1 MKDKKIISTHK
12 SCLIG
17 ANQAKTD
24 TRKFTEYALNPNH
37 SVGGDKAKVF
47 ESALGYNLSN
57 YQDLLHQIRRGVMS
71 NTPVPGKINK
81 FGTRYTVD
89 IPVSGPKGS
98 AIVRTWWIYRP
109 GSQVPELTTLF
120 VK

>member
-1 MKDKKIISTHK
+1 MKDKKMPTHN

-17 ANQAKTD
+17 ANRAKTD

-37 SVGGDKAKVF
+37 SVGGDKARVF
-47 ESALGYNLSN
+47 ESALGYNQSN
-57 YQDLLHQIRRGVMS
+57 YHGLLHQIRQGVMN

-81 FGTRYTVD
+81 FGARYTVD
-89 IPVSGPKGS
+89 IPVSGPKGG
-98 AIVRTWWIYRP
+98 AIVRTGWIYRP